1 MAAMC
6 RSRNPERGEG
16 NLKLI
21 IWLGIFAIVGYLL
34 FKIVPPYVNDYQ
46 LRDTLV
52 SESRFFAAHQK
63 SAEAVRGAVWNELQS
78 LRIPAQKE
86 DIFISDAGRIG
97 HVEVK
102 YTVVVELPGYTLNL
116 NFDPIAE
123 SPIL

>member
-1 MAAMC
+1 MAAMNS
-6 RSRNPERGEG
+6 SRNRERGEG

-21 IWLGIFAIVGYLL
+21 IWLVIFVLVGYVL

-46 LRDTLV
+46 LRDTLQT
-52 SESRFFAAHQK
+52 ESRFFAAHQK
-63 SAEAVRGAVWNELQS
+63 TAEQVRATVWNEVQS
-78 LRIPAQKE
+78 LKIPAQRE
-86 DIFISDAGRIG
+86 DITVSDAMRTA

-116 NFDPIAE
+116 NFDPSAE